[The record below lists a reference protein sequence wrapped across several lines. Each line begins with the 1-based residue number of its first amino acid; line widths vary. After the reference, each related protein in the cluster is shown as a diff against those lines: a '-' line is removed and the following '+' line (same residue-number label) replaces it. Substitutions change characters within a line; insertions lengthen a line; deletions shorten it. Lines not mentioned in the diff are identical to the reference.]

1 MTDRDERPES
11 DPAPGRS
18 TESPIPLDGIAEG
31 EAGPAD
37 PAEVA
42 AAVLGPVGRL
52 IVMSK
57 SAYLRRHPGRV
68 VVFNAGICL
77 ADGVEIW
84 AGDLDL
90 TIDETRIAELAR
102 RLGARVYVL
111 IESDR
116 AWLRGESQRSN
127 AICVAEAD
135 GRIALGLRWAVRG
148 PAETL
153 ERPG

>member
-18 TESPIPLDGIAEG
+18 TESPIPLDGVAEG

-52 IVMSK
+52 IAMSK
-57 SAYLRRHPGRV
+57 FAYLRHSELV

-148 PAETL
+148 PAGTL

>member
-1 MTDRDERPES
+1 VIPVAGLDHSTHLPGLQPERGLLERRVLR
-11 DPAPGRS
+11 A
-18 TESPIPLDGIAEG
+18 LLY
-31 EAGPAD
+31 

-52 IVMSK
+52 IAMSK
-57 SAYLRRHPGRV
+57 FAYLRHSGRV

-148 PAETL
+148 PAGTL

>member
-1 MTDRDERPES
+1 MSERDGQPAS
-11 DPAPGRS
+11 DS
-18 TESPIPLDGIAEG
+18 VPIPSTQVPIPSDGVKEAEA
-31 EAGPAD
+31 EPPDASAV
-37 PAEVA
+37 AEVI
-42 AAVLGPVGRL
+42 LGPVGRL
-52 IVMSK
+52 IAMSK
-57 SAYLRRHPGRV
+57 FAYLRHSGRV

-148 PAETL
+148 PAGTL

>member
-18 TESPIPLDGIAEG
+18 TESPIPLDGVAEG

-52 IVMSK
+52 IAMSK
-57 SAYLRRHPGRV
+57 FAYLRHSGRV

-116 AWLRGESQRSN
+116 AWLRGESQRSD

-135 GRIALGLRWAVRG
+135 GRGPRCRG
-148 PAETL
+148 
-153 ERPG
+153 RPDRD